1 MADRRPEQG
10 LPGTKSGSRWDLR
23 FHSQPV
29 ARRLKRDLCIVGGF
43 MILEGTRQELIV
55 KAAELIRD
63 HIHSLLMKQERV
75 VLAVPGGRNVAEI
88 FRLLA
93 DFDIAWSRLDV
104 FMLDERLVPLDH
116 LESNFRQAF
125 EILGRVL
132 AEDQLHPFRFV
143 PGGQEAGLAAYND
156 ALAAVGGKVD
166 IVLASSGEDGHIAS
180 LFPNHPSIR
189 AQGQNFVLV
198 KDAPKPP
205 QERISASAH
214 SIGKAGVG
222 LVLFFGGEKR
232 KALKNFLDPSA
243 TQDQCPAKIIA
254 ALPIYYV
261 LTDQEVEEL

>member
-1 MADRRPEQG
+1 
-10 LPGTKSGSRWDLR
+10 
-23 FHSQPV
+23 
-29 ARRLKRDLCIVGGF
+29 
-43 MILEGTRQELIV
+43 MILKGTRQELIT

-63 HIHSLLMKQERV
+63 HIHSLLVEQERV

-116 LESNFRQAF
+116 PESNFRQVL
-125 EILGRVL
+125 EILGGVL

-143 PGGQEAGLAAYND
+143 PGEQQAGLAAYND
-156 ALAAVGGKVD
+156 AFAAVGGKID

-180 LFPNHPSIR
+180 LFPNHPSIGEL
-189 AQGQNFVLV
+189 GQNFVLV
-198 KDAPKPP
+198 KGAPKPP
-205 QERISASAH
+205 PERISASAQC
-214 SIGKAGVG
+214 IARAGVG
-222 LVLFFGGEKR
+222 LILFFGGEKR
-232 KALKNFLDPSA
+232 NALKSFLDPGA

-254 ALPIYYV
+254 ALPTHYV